1 MSDDEFRQWLTDMRK
16 TIAYAW
22 DELGLPPR
30 VGWNEK
36 DIIEQFNKMSSFPV
50 HEMDKGDNIVRNT
63 SVIGNACNQFFPT
76 MMKTRINYSKNDDGL
91 SIYDHFVDD
100 KLSEKVY
107 KYSHRHFKR
116 DSFYEY
122 SQTVPVHGMIKD
134 FLIPAESGKQWVEI
148 FERDF
153 RHKETHD
160 YWIAPYSEDTEYTGH
175 NKDLVGVKWC
185 TLTKNEIHELNIPEK
200 CLVNAKLDEND
211 LFRIRLFKFGQRI
224 FPVGF
229 KAFRI
234 SWCQY
239 AVNFPPLT
247 AKYLYERYTEHIKE
261 QDIINIY
268 DPSSG
273 WGGRI
278 LGAMSVTENRNIH
291 YIGTDPNTDHT
302 IEELGITKY
311 EYLANFFNENKTDNL
326 NKFWQERPDHTYE
339 VYQLGSEEIRN
350 NKQFQTY
357 RGKLDLVFTSPPY
370 FAKEAYSEDEEQSY
384 KKFPE
389 YQTWVDGFLR
399 PTLETCIEYLRP
411 NRYLL
416 WNIADAKFGP
426 DMLPLEE
433 DSNKILREHGMEFI
447 EVVKMT
453 LAWMPGGN
461 RIGEDGKPSYKN
473 AVQVDGKWFKYEPIF
488 VWKKPT

>member
-1 MSDDEFRQWLTDMRK
+1 MKHYYERNNYVLDHEVNKTFEEILWMSDDEFRQWLTDMRK

-30 VGWNEK
+30 VGWNK
-36 DIIEQFNKMSSFPV
+36 DAIIEQFNKMSSFPV
-50 HEMDKGDNIVRNT
+50 HEMHKGDNIIRNT

-122 SQTVPVHGMIKD
+122 SQTVPVKGKIKD

-153 RHKETHD
+153 RDLGTHD
-160 YWIAPYSEDTEYTGH
+160 YWIAPHSEDTEYTGH
-175 NKDLVGVKWC
+175 NQDLVNVKWC
-185 TLTKNEIHELNIPEK
+185 TLTKDEINELNIPEK

-261 QDIINIY
+261 QDVINVY

-273 WGGRI
+273 WGGRC
-278 LGAMSVTENRNIH
+278 LGAMSVTDDRNVH
-291 YIGTDPNTDHT
+291 YIGTAPNTGHW

-311 EYLANFFNENKTDNL
+311 EYLAKFLMRINMAHFFRTTIPMK
-326 NKFWQERPDHTYE
+326 YI
-339 VYQLGSEEIRN
+339 S
-350 NKQFQTY
+350 
-357 RGKLDLVFTSPPY
+357 LVP
-370 FAKEAYSEDEEQSY
+370 
-384 KKFPE
+384 KK
-389 YQTWVDGFLR
+389 
-399 PTLETCIEYLRP
+399 
-411 NRYLL
+411 
-416 WNIADAKFGP
+416 
-426 DMLPLEE
+426 
-433 DSNKILREHGMEFI
+433 S
-447 EVVKMT
+447 
-453 LAWMPGGN
+453 
-461 RIGEDGKPSYKN
+461 RIISS
-473 AVQVDGKWFKYEPIF
+473 F
-488 VWKKPT
+488 KPTKENLISSSQVLRTLLKKHTQKMKNSPTKNSQNTNLG